1 MGMKWLDTEILKVFN
16 QYKFLKF
23 KKIQQQVED
32 DLSQSYENERETW
45 SALYVWEI
53 EEWEEKGGYGAW
65 WYDYIDSPY
74 DGAYE
79 YINELMDKYWN
90 NDKVFNATLNAN
102 AGLDPKTV
110 YDELVNLVFSTMDI
124 LSGISH
130 KIPTTTNFI
139 NWNEN
144 PFEV

>member
-1 MGMKWLDTEILKVFN
+1 MNEILKVFN

-45 SALYVWEI
+45 SALYGWEI
-53 EEWEEKGGYGAW
+53 VEWEEKGGYGAW

-74 DGAYE
+74 DGIYE

-90 NDKVFNATLNAN
+90 YDEVLNTTLDAN
-102 AGLDPKTV
+102 AGLDLKTI
-110 YDELVNLVFSTMDI
+110 YDELIDLVFSTMDR

>member
-1 MGMKWLDTEILKVFN
+1 MNYMLKLFD
-16 QYKFLKF
+16 QYKLSLF
-23 KKIQQQVED
+23 KSIQQEVED
-32 DLSQSYENERETW
+32 NLSQSYENERETW
-45 SALYVWEI
+45 SALDEWER

-90 NDKVFNATLNAN
+90 YDEVFNTTLYAN
-102 AGLDPKTV
+102 AGLDPKTI
-110 YDELVNLVFSTMDI
+110 YDELVDLVFSTMDR

-130 KIPTTTNFI
+130 KIPTNNNFI

>member
-1 MGMKWLDTEILKVFN
+1 MLKLFD
-16 QYKFLKF
+16 QYKLSLF
-23 KKIQQQVED
+23 KSIQQEVED
-32 DLSQSYENERETW
+32 NLSQSYENERETW
-45 SALYVWEI
+45 SALDEWER

-90 NDKVFNATLNAN
+90 YDEVFNTTLYAN
-102 AGLDPKTV
+102 AGLDPKTI
-110 YDELVNLVFSTMDI
+110 YDELVDLVFSTMDR

-130 KIPTTTNFI
+130 KIPTNNNFI